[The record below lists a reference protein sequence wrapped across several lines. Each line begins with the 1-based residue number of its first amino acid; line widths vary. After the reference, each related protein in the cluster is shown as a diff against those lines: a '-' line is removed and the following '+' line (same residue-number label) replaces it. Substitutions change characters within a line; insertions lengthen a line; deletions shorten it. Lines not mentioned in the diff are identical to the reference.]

1 MLYDLMPLQ
10 VKEKYKALPTLKRE
24 HVIKI
29 EKNTKTKTEFRTTR
43 KTKLGSELETQ
54 QVNK

>member
-10 VKEKYKALPTLKRE
+10 VKERYKALPMLKRE

-29 EKNTKTKTEFRTTR
+29 ENTEFRTIR
-43 KTKLGSELETQ
+43 KTKLGSEMET
-54 QVNK
+54 